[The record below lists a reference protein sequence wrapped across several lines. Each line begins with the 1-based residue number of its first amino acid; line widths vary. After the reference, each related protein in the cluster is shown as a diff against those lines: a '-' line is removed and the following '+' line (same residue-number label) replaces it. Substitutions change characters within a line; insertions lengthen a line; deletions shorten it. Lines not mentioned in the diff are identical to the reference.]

1 MAQELSRG
9 ASASAAHT
17 KAGFKPNRHNASV
30 LSRKETII
38 NRVAEI
44 TSERDRI
51 HNTGVAEALK
61 EAKVTADSILA
72 ELEAARAMAERLEDP
87 GNMARSSLGKAKLA
101 GLLIERQ
108 QIQTEVTVSDM
119 TDEELIE
126 ARAGLPLDL
135 CHEMGLDPDQTT
147 VMQLAGALLEALT
160 EEAEPPVQYRHMPP
174 LPDSARGNRAPD
186 HKRLPRPEK
195 PLLRGEAERL
205 RRTPQTDGVGMNGV
219 GPNGRGR

>member
-1 MAQELSRG
+1 MPGPLKNQRYEIMAQELSRG

-44 TSERDRI
+44 TAERDRI

-108 QIQTEVTVSDM
+108 QIQAEVSVSD
-119 TDEELIE
+119 
-126 ARAGLPLDL
+126 
-135 CHEMGLDPDQTT
+135 
-147 VMQLAGALLEALT
+147 
-160 EEAEPPVQYRHMPP
+160 
-174 LPDSARGNRAPD
+174 
-186 HKRLPRPEK
+186 
-195 PLLRGEAERL
+195 
-205 RRTPQTDGVGMNGV
+205 
-219 GPNGRGR
+219 